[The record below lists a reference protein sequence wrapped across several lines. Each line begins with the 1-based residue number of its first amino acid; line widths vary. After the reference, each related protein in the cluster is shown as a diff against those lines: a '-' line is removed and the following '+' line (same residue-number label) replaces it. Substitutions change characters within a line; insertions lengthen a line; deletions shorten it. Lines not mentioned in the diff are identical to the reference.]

1 MNEIL
6 KPLGNGFFAEQ
17 DGMVQEQE
25 PLEEIKDIGAS
36 AEKIH
41 GILGISKKSEDLK
54 KEIKEQGTQYAYC
67 YGIDC
72 DEDRCRCHDDCSD
85 DKHTCI

>member
-1 MNEIL
+1 MEKTLIGHIAEIA
-6 KPLGNGFFAEQ
+6 KKAEEMKQ
-17 DGMVQEQE
+17 R
-25 PLEEIKDIGAS
+25 IKDAGKQAS
-36 AEKIH
+36 
-41 GILGISKKSEDLK
+41 
-54 KEIKEQGTQYAYC
+54 YC